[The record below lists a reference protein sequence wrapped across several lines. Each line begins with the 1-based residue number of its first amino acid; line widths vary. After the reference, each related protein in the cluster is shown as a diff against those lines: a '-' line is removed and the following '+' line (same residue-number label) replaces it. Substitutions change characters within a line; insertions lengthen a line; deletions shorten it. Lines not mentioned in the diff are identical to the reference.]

1 MSTLANENQLYTELT
16 GLACNLLPWMGGV
29 SASRLI
35 MWGSQLPQALVI
47 EGCTRDRFYTGVGR
61 EYGKYTWKTKIKDPM
76 DIIEKIEKFNVGQG
90 LGAFTSNPRTTYVVY
105 NRKKDEYDIV
115 HVDKYVSHHNNFG
128 YEQKLNL
135 KALEQAH
142 RGGAFR
148 AGDVLAQSPSI
159 DEYGIWRP
167 GLLTTTAT
175 LSHPYTTEDGFVVM
189 DEWCERAKSRGF
201 GTIAIN
207 VPKDHYLLNVNG
219 TLERQKL
226 IPEPGDKIR
235 EDGLLLAMR
244 KHDDILGGVELSP
257 KEMMELDY
265 FFDEFVYIEAHTRN
279 ARVID
284 VEVWKPE
291 NDPLEQQPTPE
302 EQGMTPSDDVT
313 RFDNARRQYHKRI
326 LDAYDKIIR
335 DNRKAGKTP
344 KFSKKFSRLIRDS
357 AGATSEMPGLGRLKL
372 LPNYNGQQ
380 LNTCRIVI
388 KYTYDV
394 VPTIGF
400 KATGCWGD
408 KGVICK
414 VLPRERM
421 PMDQYG
427 VVAEVLSAPVVSIN
441 RMNPPKVFE
450 QYYNFQCM
458 RMEERVREYIKRD
471 SSDESYREVY
481 KLLLSFY
488 EVISKPYYDK
498 LIEFNGMGM
507 DIRRVRRHVDSI
519 VNGTMYIYLPSHTQ
533 NIGVEGVGDI
543 EDRFPSDYGSV
554 TFYNEK
560 GELRRT
566 RNKVRIGANYM
577 IVLEKTGH
585 DWSAV
590 DAPRR
595 QVHGVPAKMSQKDR
609 HSLPWRYQAIR
620 LMGEAE
626 VRNQAGILGGEYMA
640 DQVDRPNNP
649 KALYQIFSN
658 IMHTDRPTDIER
670 VVDRDEIP
678 VGNSLALSYLN
689 NTMYCAGAQFAY
701 FDVDRLGIPPD
712 VAIPGATAV
721 PVDPEEEVE
730 EEEEDDSNADDTVVD
745 PEEEADEDSDSD
757 EDSDDDYSDEEE

>member
-1 MSTLANENQLYTELT
+1 MQ
-16 GLACNLLPWMGGV
+16 
-29 SASRLI
+29 
-35 MWGSQLPQALVI
+35 
-47 EGCTRDRFYTGVGR
+47 
-61 EYGKYTWKTKIKDPM
+61 
-76 DIIEKIEKFNVGQG
+76 
-90 LGAFTSNPRTTYVVY
+90 
-105 NRKKDEYDIV
+105 
-115 HVDKYVSHHNNFG
+115 
-128 YEQKLNL
+128 
-135 KALEQAH
+135 
-142 RGGAFR
+142 
-148 AGDVLAQSPSI
+148 
-159 DEYGIWRP
+159 
-167 GLLTTTAT
+167 
-175 LSHPYTTEDGFVVM
+175 
-189 DEWCERAKSRGF
+189 
-201 GTIAIN
+201 
-207 VPKDHYLLNVNG
+207 
-219 TLERQKL
+219 
-226 IPEPGDKIR
+226 
-235 EDGLLLAMR
+235 
-244 KHDDILGGVELSP
+244 
-257 KEMMELDY
+257 LDY

-302 EQGMTPSDDVT
+302 EQGMTPTDDVT

-335 DNRKAGKTP
+335 DNRKVNKTP

-372 LPNYNGQQ
+372 VPNYNGQQ

-414 VLPRERM
+414 VLKREQM

-458 RMEERVREYIKRD
+458 RMEERVREMIKRD
-471 SSDESYREVY
+471 SSDDGYREAY
-481 KLLLSFY
+481 KLLMSFY
-488 EVISKPYYDK
+488 EVLSKPFYDK
-498 LIEFNGMGM
+498 LIEFNGMGN
-507 DIRRVRRHVDSI
+507 DIRRVKRHVNSVVEDM
-519 VNGTMYIYLPSHTQ
+519 MYIYLPSHTQ

-543 EDRFPSDYGSV
+543 EDRFPSDYGPV

-560 GELRRT
+560 GDLRRT
-566 RNKVRIGANYM
+566 RSKIRIGANYM

-609 HSLPWRYQAIR
+609 HALPWRYQAIR

-658 IMHTDRPTDIER
+658 IMNTDRPTDIER
-670 VVDRDEIP
+670 VVDREEIP

-712 VAIPGATAV
+712 VAQPVAV
-721 PVDPEEEVE
+721 PIDPEEEA
-730 EEEEDDSNADDTVVD
+730 EEEEDDIVPEDSVVET
-745 PEEEADEDSDSD
+745 EEESSEDDDSED
-757 EDSDDDYSDEEE
+757 DSDDDYSDEEE

>member
-1 MSTLANENQLYTELT
+1 MSTLANENQLYAELT
-16 GLACNLLPWMGGV
+16 GLACNLLSWMGGV

-61 EYGKYTWKTKIKDPM
+61 EYGKYTWKTEIKDPM
-76 DIIEKIEKFNVGQG
+76 DIVEKIEKFNVGQG

-105 NRKKDEYDIV
+105 NRRKDEYDIV

-128 YEQKLNL
+128 YEQKLDL
-135 KALEQAH
+135 KLLEKAH
-142 RGGAFR
+142 RGGGFR
-148 AGDVLAQSPSI
+148 AGDVLAKSPSL
-159 DEYGIWRP
+159 DEHGIWRP

-175 LSHPYTTEDGFVVM
+175 MSHPYTTEDGFVVM

-201 GTIAIN
+201 GQVAIN
-207 VPKDHYLLNVNG
+207 VPKDHYLLNTNG
-219 TLERQKL
+219 TLERPKL
-226 IPEPGDKIR
+226 FPEPGDKIR
-235 EDGLLLAMR
+235 EDGLLMAMR

-302 EQGMTPSDDVT
+302 AQGMTPTDDVT
-313 RFDNARRQYHKRI
+313 RFDTARRQYHKRI
-326 LDAYDKIIR
+326 LDVYDKIMR
-335 DNRKAGKTP
+335 DHRKVNKTP

-388 KYTYDV
+388 KYSYDV

-400 KATGCWGD
+400 KATGQWGD

-414 VLPRERM
+414 VLKREQM

-450 QYYNFQCM
+450 QYYNYQCM

-471 SSDESYREVY
+471 SSDASYREVY

-488 EVISKPYYDK
+488 EVISKPFYEKIVEY
-498 LIEFNGMGM
+498 NGMGN
-507 DIRRVRRHVDSI
+507 DIRRVRNHVDSI
-519 VNGTMYIYLPSHTQ
+519 INDMMYIWLPSHTQ
-533 NIGVEGVGDI
+533 NIGVEGIGDL
-543 EDRFPSDYGSV
+543 EDRFPSEIGPV

-560 GELRRT
+560 GQLRRT
-566 RNKVRIGANYM
+566 RNSIRIGANYM

-609 HSLPWRYQAIR
+609 HALPWRYQAIR

-658 IMHTDRPTDIER
+658 IVHAERPTDIER
-670 VVDRDEIP
+670 VVDREEIP

-689 NTMYCAGAQFAY
+689 NTMYCSGAQFAY

-712 VAIPGATAV
+712 MAV
-721 PVDPEEEVE
+721 PVTKL
-730 EEEEDDSNADDTVVD
+730 AVD
-745 PEEEADEDSDSD
+745 PEEEAEEDDDDDDLTLPDASPETEDETEEDGDED
-757 EDSDDDYSDEEE
+757 ESDDEDYSDEEE